1 MGTRHTPHISRSC
14 GGFRN
19 SRADPPL
26 FPVCGD
32 VVHVTRGR
40 RRRSAGP
47 PGRQPGTSAAPGT
60 AWHST
65 GPAARRPWGF
75 PTCTGLRIPAGQ
87 ASLGCAYAHPNCPS
101 CAWAVLCIWPTQTQG
116 LLINWTCWL
125 LAGSAH
131 DFTRKLFARKL
142 QARLGHWAYT
152 ACAVLGLWC
161 HAAGTIGKIPAWK
174 NYRRQNPSRGKV
186 PGLEIPAARNYW
198 ADPGIST
205 RDPGL
210 RLALP
215 TV

>member
-1 MGTRHTPHISRSC
+1 M
-14 GGFRN
+14 
-19 SRADPPL
+19 
-26 FPVCGD
+26 
-32 VVHVTRGR
+32 
-40 RRRSAGP
+40 
-47 PGRQPGTSAAPGT
+47 
-60 AWHST
+60 
-65 GPAARRPWGF
+65 
-75 PTCTGLRIPAGQ
+75 
-87 ASLGCAYAHPNCPS
+87 
-101 CAWAVLCIWPTQTQG
+101 CIWPTQTQG

-142 QARLGHWAYT
+142 QARLGHWVYT

-198 ADPGIST
+198 ADPGISA

-210 RLALP
+210 RLALYNDTGLRLYHLWGIRGRP
-215 TV
+215 RQGRRMMNTSREQRKRRPEVYITEAQMAQVAKGRDPKRGEVPRG

>member
-1 MGTRHTPHISRSC
+1 VRKKYRVASPGQGSVTGFYKGTSR
-14 GGFRN
+14 
-19 SRADPPL
+19 
-26 FPVCGD
+26 D
-32 VVHVTRGR
+32 V
-40 RRRSAGP
+40 
-47 PGRQPGTSAAPGT
+47 PGRIWGAGFVLPMAAAPGT
-60 AWHST
+60 ARHST

-142 QARLGHWAYT
+142 QARLGHWVYT

-174 NYRRQNPSRGKV
+174 LKLPAPKSQPGKSTGPRNPGCSELLG
-186 PGLEIPAARNYW
+186 
-198 ADPGIST
+198 
-205 RDPGL
+205 
-210 RLALP
+210 
-215 TV
+215 

>member
-1 MGTRHTPHISRSC
+1 M
-14 GGFRN
+14 
-19 SRADPPL
+19 
-26 FPVCGD
+26 
-32 VVHVTRGR
+32 RGCWPR
-40 RRRSAGP
+40 FWS
-47 PGRQPGTSAAPGT
+47 APGT

-116 LLINWTCWL
+116 LLINWTSWL
-125 LAGSAH
+125 LAGFAH

-142 QARLGHWAYT
+142 QARLGHWVYT

-174 NYRRQNPSRGKV
+174 IREASPWHATPQGSADY
-186 PGLEIPAARNYW
+186 EARNTLGIFSIFVCKSF
-198 ADPGIST
+198 AQKPGSLKNLGLGFWFLRHVGRGRYGHL
-205 RDPGL
+205 RDML
-210 RLALP
+210 
-215 TV
+215 